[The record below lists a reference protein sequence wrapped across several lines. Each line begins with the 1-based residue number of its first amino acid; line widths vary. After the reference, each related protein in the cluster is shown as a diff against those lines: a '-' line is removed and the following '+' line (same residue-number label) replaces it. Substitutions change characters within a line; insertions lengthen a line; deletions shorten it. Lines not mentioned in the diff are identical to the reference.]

1 MGRPVDPD
9 THRIKRPTPQRLG
22 PMMTTAFPDL
32 RGQHWTKAVPP
43 VPHGLMADVD
53 TALTQTIFALS
64 QREGVADRHHAREA
78 DDLRRTGE
86 ITTGSVHHQ
95 R

>member
-22 PMMTTAFPDL
+22 PMMHTAVPDL

-43 VPHGLMADVD
+43 VPHGLMADVEA
-53 TALTQTIFALS
+53 ALTQTIFALS
-64 QREGVADRHHAREA
+64 QREGVADRQHAREA

-86 ITTGSVHHQ
+86 RTTGSGHHQ

>member
-1 MGRPVDPD
+1 
-9 THRIKRPTPQRLG
+9 
-22 PMMTTAFPDL
+22 MMHTAFPDL
-32 RGQHWTKAVPP
+32 RGKHWTKAGPP

-53 TALTQTIFALS
+53 AARTQTIFALS
-64 QREGVADRHHAREA
+64 QRSGVADIHHDREA

-86 ITTGSVHHQ
+86 ITTGIVHHQ